1 MRGNASHARNYF
13 GHFMPWA
20 RDLDGV
26 QGWEWFDGDVEGQII
41 DLACAGGLG
50 VDGDHLESASPLDP
64 SFWPVHPT
72 LERLW
77 QFKKMAGLFDDE
89 TWPEHGY
96 AQVRPPRA
104 RAAAR
109 AEAPTSR
116 SRGRRAACTTRSG
129 ARAGSR
135 RAGR

>member
-50 VDGDHLESASPLDP
+50 VDGDHLESGSPMDP
-64 SFWPVHPT
+64 SFWPIHPT
-72 LERLW
+72 MERLW
-77 QFKKMAGLFDDE
+77 LFKKLAGGFTDE
-89 TWPEHGY
+89 AWPSVDYATVDGCHGHK
-96 AQVRPPRA
+96 
-104 RAAAR
+104 
-109 AEAPTSR
+109 
-116 SRGRRAACTTRSG
+116 
-129 ARAGSR
+129 AGDVIPFRFSLKTQSSLSDGST
-135 RAGR
+135 AS